1 MLTNLQI
8 LILNARIW
16 WIQWRRNEARTELL
30 SMRADGIRGERVQ
43 IVAEQIDQYD
53 EAAITLMHR
62 VLTLEVAKWRR
73 AH

>member
-30 SMRADGIRGERVQ
+30 SMRAQNIRSERVQ
-43 IVAEQIDQYD
+43 IVAEQIDLYD